1 MYDAPGSWTNAFK
14 RVVYF
19 AALHPKSVVIA
30 YHGDASVAK
39 SFPHGNAKV
48 TNRDY
53 VRTQPHVLRDIEQTA
68 GPARTVYQTLVTA
81 GPFSIQD
88 QRTAAPR
95 DITQIRNVQSKQR
108 NKSRL
113 TSAGPATSSSASEA
127 DPDGDPHASVTE
139 RVASIVQ
146 TGRITLDPK
155 LAFFTVIGT
164 VDLRIVKLF
173 PTTTC
178 SCPADGGC
186 YHVLAAR
193 MAVGLRD
200 TNGLKRVIN
209 LTQLR
214 PGADPGIFKRGGPRH
229 PPERR
234 RREHE
239 RRVWGVLP
247 PKIFLKFRCV
257 FLQSEAK

>member
-1 MYDAPGSWTNAFK
+1 MLSG
-14 RVVYF
+14 
-19 AALHPKSVVIA
+19 
-30 YHGDASVAK
+30 
-39 SFPHGNAKV
+39 
-48 TNRDY
+48 
-53 VRTQPHVLRDIEQTA
+53 
-68 GPARTVYQTLVTA
+68 
-81 GPFSIQD
+81 
-88 QRTAAPR
+88 
-95 DITQIRNVQSKQR
+95 
-108 NKSRL
+108 
-113 TSAGPATSSSASEA
+113 AGPATSSSASEA

-214 PGADPGIFKRGGPRH
+214 PGADPGIFKRGGPKAPARAPKARAREEGLGGS
-229 PPERR
+229 PPPQNFFE
-234 RREHE
+234 
-239 RRVWGVLP
+239 
-247 PKIFLKFRCV
+247 I
-257 FLQSEAK
+257 